1 MDPKTRR
8 PEGTKTR
15 GKKSLAFV
23 KTSRINRRISEKTRR
38 ISLANARARQKAAE
52 INARREAEA
61 IRKGKVE
68 PGTTRTVQVQ
78 APSTATISPKKTTVT
93 KIKRFRPVE
102 VRAGSS
108 KTFGKERPKG
118 VAAPSVQESALQA
131 KLSQARSR
139 GEEFVTHNG
148 QRFRAG
154 TASTLSVSKTKPGV
168 SIKLPGIEKTVVT
181 PKGTFKH
188 KVPRQKKKDIKGF
201 AVATDAR
208 VKRVRIK

>member
-1 MDPKTRR
+1 MSPTTRR

-23 KTSRINRRISEKTRR
+23 KTSRINKRISEKTRR

-52 INARREAEA
+52 INARREAAA

-68 PGTTRTVQVQ
+68 PGTTRTIQVQ
-78 APSTATISPKKTTVT
+78 APGTATIAPAKTTVT
-93 KIKRFRPVE
+93 KVRKFRPVE

-131 KLSQARSR
+131 KLARARSR

-154 TASTLSVSKTKPGV
+154 TASTLSVSKTKPATTI
-168 SIKLPGIEKTVVT
+168 SLPGISKTVVT
-181 PKGTFKH
+181 PKAVFKH
-188 KVPRQKKKDIKGF
+188 KIPKQKKRQVGGF